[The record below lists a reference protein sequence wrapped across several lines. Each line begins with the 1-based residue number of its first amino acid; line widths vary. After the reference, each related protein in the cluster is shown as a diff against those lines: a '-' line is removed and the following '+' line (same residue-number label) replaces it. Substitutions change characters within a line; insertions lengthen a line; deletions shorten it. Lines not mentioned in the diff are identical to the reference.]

1 MRYGCGAFV
10 ALRTSR
16 PCVRSCRWR
25 TTRSGRSA
33 ARQARRSP
41 FTPGLG
47 RGAGH
52 GSTPRRRF
60 GMRGRDGGALV
71 GRHLGSENGRPGEG
85 GDYQLWWVAPV
96 WATRTAARCS
106 TVRSRPGRESHKP
119 RGARRAGWALRG
131 RLERHACSADPRSG
145 WGQCSTES
153 WGRSRWRD
161 GLRLLDLGGP
171 KQRAGLAAGLHLE
184 PAPGAGARPGRRAAR
199 RACCSSTAR
208 ITTGGNYRGL
218 RMAATSPREDPPTSD
233 CAKLPA

>member
-1 MRYGCGAFV
+1 V
-10 ALRTSR
+10 ARLWPLRTSR

-153 WGRSRWRD
+153 WGRSRWRMAFVCWTW
-161 GLRLLDLGGP
+161 
-171 KQRAGLAAGLHLE
+171 AGLNSGPASLQAYISNLRRELE
-184 PAPGAGARPGRRAAR
+184 PDRAAAQPGARAAR
-199 RACCSSTAR
+199 RRHASPL
-208 ITTGGNYRGL
+208 GGNYRGL